1 MSTPSIPHLTRRAII
16 GSAAVVAAA
25 AALPSSGWA
34 AGTTIEPAAA
44 AAATPV
50 VTFYMDGLIVDE
62 TGKSPPYRPP
72 NGLRSAAPIEHLS
85 DIEIRWLHGWA

>member
-1 MSTPSIPHLTRRAII
+1 MSILSSPHLTRRAII
-16 GSAAVVAAA
+16 GSAVVVAGA

-34 AGTTIEPAAA
+34 AGPAAKA
-44 AAATPV
+44 PTPV
-50 VTFYMDGLIVDE
+50 VTFHMDGLIIDE

>member
-16 GSAAVVAAA
+16 GSAAVVAGA
-25 AALPSSGWA
+25 AALPPAGWA
-34 AGTTIEPAAA
+34 AGTTIEPAAV
-44 AAATPV
+44 AATPV
-50 VTFYMDGLIVDE
+50 VTFHMDGLIVDE